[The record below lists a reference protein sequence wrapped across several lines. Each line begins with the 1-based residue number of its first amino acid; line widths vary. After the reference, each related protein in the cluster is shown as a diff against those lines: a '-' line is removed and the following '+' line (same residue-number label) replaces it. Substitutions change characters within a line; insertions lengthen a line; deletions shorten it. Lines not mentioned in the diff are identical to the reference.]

1 MRRIRRVHAGLAT
14 MAIAGV
20 LITAACGS
28 SGGSSSA
35 QAGSAGG
42 GSGKYTALL
51 KTSSQMIPSQYEGP
65 TAPAKAPRG
74 IKIAAITCYS
84 ILEGCVIPAEGIAKA
99 AADIGWTERTY
110 DGGGTP
116 TTQNAQILNAVSWG
130 AKVIAL
136 IAITPS
142 AVQTGLAAAK
152 KAGAL
157 IVSGSS
163 GLSSPNPTVAAPSGD
178 IWPAFDVS
186 PNYGKLGQNLG
197 SWIIGDSNGKADVAV
212 YGDKEFD
219 SINAQ
224 QAGIVPTL
232 HGCGGCKISPV
243 MYFSATQISSA
254 LGPEVVSYLRTNPSV
269 NYIYGAYDPPTVAMV
284 TAIQNA
290 GLANQVKIAS
300 ALGNSQ
306 NLHLVA
312 SGQVEAADA
321 AYDNTYMGF
330 AMVDQSIRLLDHLPL
345 FQPLG
350 ENLPFQVLT
359 KANLPGNLKSWT
371 APFNYQAQFV
381 KLWKG

>member
-1 MRRIRRVHAGLAT
+1 MQKIRRVHAGLAT
-14 MAIAGV
+14 LAVAGV
-20 LITAACGS
+20 LAIAACGS
-28 SGGSSSA
+28 GPAGSASGGS
-35 QAGSAGG
+35 AGS
-42 GSGKYTALL
+42 GSGQYASMLTLA
-51 KTSSQMIPSQYEGP
+51 SQMTPSHYEGP
-65 TAPAKAPRG
+65 TIPAKAPTG

-142 AVQTGLAAAK
+142 AVQTGLEAAK
-152 KAGAL
+152 NAGVL
-157 IVSGSS
+157 IISGSS
-163 GLSSPNPTVAAPSGD
+163 GLNSPNPTVNAPAGD

-186 PNYGKLGQNLG
+186 PDYVKLGQNLG
-197 SWIIGDSNGKADVAV
+197 NWIIADSGGRANVAV

-224 QAGIVPTL
+224 QTGIVPALNSCTT
-232 HGCGGCKISPV
+232 CTISPV

-254 LGPEVVSYLRTNPSV
+254 LGPEVVSYLRTHPSV
-269 NYIYGAYDPPTVAMV
+269 NYIYGAYDPPTVAMI

-290 GLANQVKIAS
+290 GLAHQVQIAS

-312 SGQVEAADA
+312 AGQVEAADA

-330 AMVDQSIRLLDHLPL
+330 AMVDQSIRMLDHMPL

-359 KANLPGNLKSWT
+359 RNNLPSDLNSWT
-371 APFNYQAQFV
+371 APFDYQAQFV

>member
-14 MAIAGV
+14 LAAVVV
-20 LITAACGS
+20 LVTAACGS
-28 SGGSSSA
+28 GPTGSSSSSSSSGGSGQYASM
-35 QAGSAGG
+35 
-42 GSGKYTALL
+42 L
-51 KTSSQMIPSQYEGP
+51 KTTSEMFPSHYEGP
-65 TAPAKAPRG
+65 TTPAKAPKG

-110 DGGGTP
+110 DGGGTS

-157 IVSGSS
+157 IISGSS
-163 GLSSPNPTVAAPSGD
+163 GLSSPNPTVKAPAGD

-186 PNYGKLGQNLG
+186 PDYGELGQYLAD
-197 SWIIGDSNGKADVAV
+197 WIIADSDGKANVAV

-224 QAGIVPTL
+224 QAGFVPTL
-232 HGCGGCKISPV
+232 SSCKGCKVSPV
-243 MYFSATQISSA
+243 MYFTSTQISTA
-254 LGPEVVSYLRTNPSV
+254 LGPEVVSYLRTHPDV

-284 TAIQNA
+284 TAIQEA
-290 GLANQVKIAS
+290 GLAHQVQIAS

-306 NLHLVA
+306 NLHLIA

-330 AMVDQSIRLLDHLPL
+330 AMVDQTIRLLDHQPL

-359 KANLPGNLKSWT
+359 KNNLPSNLKSWS
-371 APFNYQAQFV
+371 APFNYQAEFV

>member
-1 MRRIRRVHAGLAT
+1 VRRIRRVHAGLAT
-14 MAIAGV
+14 LAIAGV
-20 LITAACGS
+20 LVTAACGS
-28 SGGSSSA
+28 GPAGSASGGSP
-35 QAGSAGG
+35 
-42 GSGKYTALL
+42 GSGSGQYASTL
-51 KTSSQMIPSQYEGP
+51 TSASEMIPSHYEGP
-65 TAPAKAPRG
+65 TTPAKAPPG

-142 AVQTGLAAAK
+142 AVQTGLEAAK
-152 KAGAL
+152 NAGAL
-157 IVSGSS
+157 IISGSS
-163 GLSSPNPTVAAPSGD
+163 GLNSPNPTVQAPAGD
-178 IWPAFDVS
+178 TWPAFDVS
-186 PNYGKLGQNLG
+186 PDYVKLGQNLG
-197 SWIIGDSNGKADVAV
+197 DWIIADSGGKANVAV

-219 SINAQ
+219 SINDQ
-224 QAGIVPTL
+224 QAGIVPAL
-232 HGCGGCKISPV
+232 QSCKTCTVSPV

-254 LGPEVVSYLRTNPSV
+254 LGPEVVSYLRTHPSV
-269 NYIYGAYDPPTVAMV
+269 NYIYGAYDPPTVAMI

-290 GLANQVKIAS
+290 GLAHQVQIAS
-300 ALGNSQ
+300 VLGNSQ

-312 SGQVEAADA
+312 GGQVEAADA

-330 AMVDQSIRLLDHLPL
+330 AMVDQSIRMLDHMPL

-359 KANLPGNLKSWT
+359 KNNLPSDLNSWT

>member
-1 MRRIRRVHAGLAT
+1 VRRIRRVHAGLAT
-14 MAIAGV
+14 LAIAGV
-20 LITAACGS
+20 LATAACGPGS
-28 SGGSSSA
+28 AGSASGGSS
-35 QAGSAGG
+35 
-42 GSGKYTALL
+42 GSGSGQYASMLATA
-51 KTSSQMIPSQYEGP
+51 SQMTPSHYEGP
-65 TAPAKAPRG
+65 TTPAKAPTG
-74 IKIAAITCYS
+74 IKIAAVTCYS

-142 AVQTGLAAAK
+142 AVQTGLQAAK

-157 IVSGSS
+157 IISGSS
-163 GLSSPNPTVAAPSGD
+163 GLNSPNPTVNAPAGD

-186 PNYGKLGQNLG
+186 PDYVRLGQNLG
-197 SWIIGDSNGKADVAV
+197 DWIIADSGGKANVAV

-224 QAGIVPTL
+224 QTGIVPALNT
-232 HGCGGCKISPV
+232 CRTCTVSPV

-254 LGPEVVSYLRTNPSV
+254 LGPEVVSYLRTHPSV

-290 GLANQVKIAS
+290 GLAHQVQIVS

-312 SGQVEAADA
+312 AAQVEAADA

-330 AMVDQSIRLLDHLPL
+330 AMVDQSIRMLDHLPL

-359 KANLPGNLKSWT
+359 KNNLPSDLNSWT